1 MSSCVIFFSFAQ
13 PSFRHQPA
21 WPAGLIHRAV
31 RGHRS
36 IAAVGRRR
44 GRPQQQGASLTC
56 TLTRRRG
63 APFFTPPLRVNGRQ
77 SQPCGAGRKFGS
89 SGAGVR
95 GRLCV
100 VEIRKNLCKLSHE
113 KTWSYCEF
121 PIGNRSRLH
130 LTSLQCSELTV
141 SRLPCPS
148 RVTASSNFLSLLR
161 QAPACCDGRRTL
173 AQHSTAA
180 APAWPAVARRGS
192 RRCPTCGAHES
203 CLPRRKARRRCQWS
217 PCSVRRW
224 WPAR

>member
-1 MSSCVIFFSFAQ
+1 MASGLDT
-13 PSFRHQPA
+13 PSGARAP
-21 WPAGLIHRAV
+21 LHRCC
-31 RGHRS
+31 GPS
-36 IAAVGRRR
+36 
-44 GRPQQQGASLTC
+44 QGAATAA
-56 TLTRRRG
+56 RRLAYLYSDPPPWRS
-63 APFFTPPLRVNGRQ
+63 FLHTPTPRERGRQ

-148 RVTASSNFLSLLR
+148 RVTASSNFLRLLR

-217 PCSVRRW
+217 SCSVRRW